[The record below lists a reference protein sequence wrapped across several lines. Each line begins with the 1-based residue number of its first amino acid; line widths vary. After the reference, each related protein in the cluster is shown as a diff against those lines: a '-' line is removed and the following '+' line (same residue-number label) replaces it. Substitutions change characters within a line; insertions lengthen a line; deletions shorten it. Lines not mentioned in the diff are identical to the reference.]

1 MLGRDHQKP
10 VHHMPGWR
18 THLFFLR
25 SFYHPNDW
33 REQRNNDGEKA
44 REDEKRSPGLQAAS
58 GKKASPNSDRISS
71 ASNDLFNGNLGLV
84 MPRSHFESINKT
96 SNSDANLY
104 RNYPKYQ

>member
-1 MLGRDHQKP
+1 LDGIIKNLYIICQA
-10 VHHMPGWR
+10 GEL
-18 THLFFLR
+18 TFFLR

-44 REDEKRSPGLQAAS
+44 REDEKRSPGQQAAS

-71 ASNDLFNGNLGLV
+71 VSHDLFNGNLGLV
-84 MPRSHFESINKT
+84 MPRFHFESINKT